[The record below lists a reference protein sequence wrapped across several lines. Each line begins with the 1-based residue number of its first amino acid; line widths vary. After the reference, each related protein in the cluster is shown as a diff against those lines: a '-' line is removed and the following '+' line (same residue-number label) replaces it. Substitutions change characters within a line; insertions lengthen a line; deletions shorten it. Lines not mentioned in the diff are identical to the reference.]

1 MRLKNAVNEQFF
13 VAMPPQYMCITQGK
27 EFNIHENP
35 IKLLL
40 AQTKEIFSITFLES
54 WLEPFLKALL
64 IC

>member
-1 MRLKNAVNEQFF
+1 MQLKNVTNEQFF

-40 AQTKEIFSITFLES
+40 AQTKEIFSITFLKI